1 MNKKIIILGLAL
13 ALGLPTFAQQETQ
26 EETQDFH
33 RHEVALGYGF
43 HPISGDSFYFGT
55 HVNFDID
62 NIGAFYGAYTYFLDK
77 HVGVGG
83 TYCYDPRLLSC
94 RYYGIDNP
102 LIADLDESCHSL
114 MGHVKVNYAYGKY
127 ITGYT
132 KVDAGIC
139 FWNYKLTEYQTDLFQ
154 VILPDKRFCFAWSL
168 AAGMEVGNDRIAGF
182 AQVGIGMEGNFSLG
196 IRYKFNNK
204 SK

>member
-1 MNKKIIILGLAL
+1 MKKTILITLAL
-13 ALGLPTFAQQETQ
+13 ALCGTVVAQSGTSG
-26 EETQDFH
+26 FR
-33 RHEVALGYGF
+33 RHEISIGYGF

-55 HVNFDID
+55 HVNYDVD
-62 NIGAFYGAYTYFLDK
+62 NIGAFYGAYTYFLNK

-83 TYCYDPRLLSC
+83 TYCYDPRMLSC
-94 RYYGIDNP
+94 RYYGIDDP

-114 MGHVKVNYAYGKY
+114 MGHVKINYSKGKHFTY
-127 ITGYT
+127 YT
-132 KVDAGIC
+132 KIDAGIC
-139 FWNYKLTEYQTDLFQ
+139 FWNYKLIEYQPDLFQ
-154 VILPDKRFCFAWSL
+154 VILPNKYCCFAWSL
-168 AAGMEVGNDRIAGF
+168 ATGVEIGNDHVAGF